1 MKLLIDTHLLLW
13 AAGEPSRVPSR
24 ARDLINDLSNIP
36 MFSVVSLMEVSIKT
50 ARSRPD
56 FRVDA
61 RRLRSML
68 LASGYEEL
76 AVTGE
81 HAVAVGPLEPIH
93 KDPFDRLLLAQA
105 FAEEATLLT
114 SDATLA
120 RYQGPILKV

>member
-13 AAGEPSRVPSR
+13 AAGDPSRVPS
-24 ARDLINDLSNIP
+24 
-36 MFSVVSLMEVSIKT
+36 
-50 ARSRPD
+50 RSRPD

-93 KDPFDRLLLAQA
+93 KDAFDRLLLAQA
-105 FAEEATLLT
+105 VAEEATLLT

>member
-13 AAGEPSRVPSR
+13 AAGEPARVPSR
-24 ARDLINDLSNIP
+24 AQDLINDPRNTP
-36 MFSVVSLMEVSIKT
+36 MFSVVSLMEVSIKA

-56 FRVDA
+56 FQVDA

-68 LASGYEEL
+68 LAAGYEEVPVL
-76 AVTGE
+76 GD

-105 FAEEATLLT
+105 IAERATLLT
-114 SDATLA
+114 SDAILA
-120 RYQGPILKV
+120 RYEGPILKV